1 MKAALLARLL
11 ILATVAACASSPRTT
26 HNAIALPA
34 GVMRGAFTD
43 DYGNRFAIS
52 DSLFAQQPHGRFEI
66 VEWNV
71 RDQFVIAHNAA
82 TNASDPGLWTRIDW
96 MPFEGMAPYTWG
108 FCLTAYKAPTRE
120 AARMTPAA
128 DRANPRTGCNGYP
141 FSRMKPAA

>member
-1 MKAALLARLL
+1 MKRIALVLSL
-11 ILATVAACASSPRTT
+11 IAASSCTRAPRTVSPR
-26 HNAIALPA
+26 ASLPA
-34 GVMRGAFTD
+34 GVMHGEFTD

-71 RDQFVIAHNAA
+71 REQFVIAHNAA
-82 TNASDPGLWTRIDW
+82 TNSSDPGLWTRIDW
-96 MPFEGMAPYTWG
+96 MQFEGMAPYTWG

-120 AARMTPAA
+120 AARATPAA

-141 FSRMKPAA
+141 FSRMKPAP

>member
-1 MKAALLARLL
+1 MSLRHYVLAA
-11 ILATVAACASSPRTT
+11 ATTLSACASGPRASNGT
-26 HNAIALPA
+26 AELPP

-43 DYGNRFAIS
+43 DYGNAFAIS

-71 RDQFVIAHNAA
+71 REQFVIAHNAA
-82 TNASDPGLWTRIDW
+82 TNSSDPGLWTRIDW
-96 MPFEGMAPYTWG
+96 MQFEGMAPYTWG

-120 AARMTPAA
+120 AARVTPAA

-141 FSRMKPAA
+141 FSRMKPAL

>member
-1 MKAALLARLL
+1 MKRIALVLSLLLA
-11 ILATVAACASSPRTT
+11 ANCARAPRAVSPSV
-26 HNAIALPA
+26 ALPA
-34 GVMRGAFTD
+34 GVMRGEFTD
-43 DYGNRFAIS
+43 DYGNLFAIS

-71 RDQFVIAHNAA
+71 REQFVIAHNAA

-96 MPFEGMAPYTWG
+96 MQFEGMAPYTWG

-120 AARMTPAA
+120 AARATPAA

-141 FSRMKPAA
+141 FSRMKPAP